1 MYVFSIYFPPLFD
14 WKIPNC
20 TSKRKSRRIT
30 WLSKLICNMI
40 LIPWND
46 DAPGKELYAPCCS
59 ILLIEYKRRN
69 RDWYLICIWRYI
81 WSFIFRVKV
90 KCRFLTFCS
99 FVVLGLDFFRIWRG
113 AKADVDSCTAKY
125 TSTPNQHFSFQIST
139 RVPLLWCVFF
149 VSAIRE
155 KGFCIPISLESL
167 FVRTSLSHINWI
179 KKLLSFILQIQL
191 RLVEKSPT
199 TN

>member
-20 TSKRKSRRIT
+20 TSKRKSRRET

-59 ILLIEYKRRN
+59 ILLIEYKRRS
-69 RDWYLICIWRYI
+69 RDWYLICICRHI

-99 FVVLGLDFFRIWRG
+99 FVLGLDFFRIWRG
-113 AKADVDSCTAKY
+113 AKADVDSCAAKY

-139 RVPLLWCVFF
+139 RVALLWCVFL

-155 KGFCIPISLESL
+155 KGFCIGTYFSRKPLRPY
-167 FVRTSLSHINWI
+167 VTLSH
-179 KKLLSFILQIQL
+179 
-191 RLVEKSPT
+191 
-199 TN
+199 